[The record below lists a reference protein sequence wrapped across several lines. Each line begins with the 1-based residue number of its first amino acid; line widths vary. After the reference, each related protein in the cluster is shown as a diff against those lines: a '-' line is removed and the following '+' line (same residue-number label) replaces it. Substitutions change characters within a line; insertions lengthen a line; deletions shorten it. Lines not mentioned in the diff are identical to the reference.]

1 MAIQLHGPKTVD
13 NEQVNLSFF
22 FFESPDS
29 DEISHGLTGGKEQ
42 NRAVIHGAQMEL
54 DRRKWRA
61 RHTNLSEE
69 IAHARLPAFS
79 EHGSRHRSRREQHT
93 EEQHAKWKAA
103 NERTRKKTEKE
114 IN

>member
-54 DRRKWRA
+54 DRRKSRGA
-61 RHTNLSEE
+61 Q
-69 IAHARLPAFS
+69 AH
-79 EHGSRHRSRREQHT
+79 
-93 EEQHAKWKAA
+93 KY
-103 NERTRKKTEKE
+103 
-114 IN
+114 